1 MRQLTEKEAE
11 SFLEK
16 NKFQVVKRAFV
27 KNKKDI
33 SKIKIPFPWVMKIS
47 SSKIMHKAKLG
58 GVILNIE
65 SIEQAEQSY
74 SQLSKIQFFE
84 EAIIQET
91 IRGKEIV
98 LGIKKTPEFA
108 HVIMFGKGGTSVEKE
123 RDVSFRIL
131 PLEKKDTNEII
142 KETKISQDLTKKET
156 KNIQNII
163 KKIQLLIKKYPKI
176 QELDINPLLVNEK
189 RAIVADARLVLEK

>member
-1 MRQLTEKEAE
+1 MKQFTEKEAE

-16 NKFQVVKRAFV
+16 NKFQIAKRAFV
-27 KNKKDI
+27 KNKKDLL
-33 SKIKIPFPWVMKIS
+33 KIKIPFPWVMKIS

-58 GVILNIE
+58 GVILDIE

-84 EAIIQET
+84 EAIIQEM

-98 LGIKKTPEFA
+98 IGIKNTPEFGHA
-108 HVIMFGKGGTSVEKE
+108 IMFGKGGTSVEKE
-123 RDVSFRIL
+123 KDVSFRIL
-131 PLEKKDTNEII
+131 PLRDKDISEII
-142 KETKISQDLTKKET
+142 KETKVSQDLTEKET

-163 KKIQLLIKKYPKI
+163 KKIQILIKNNPKI

-189 RAIVADARLVLEK
+189 HAIVADARLVFK